1 VKKTFS
7 AIVLSGCA
15 VVAGAQEPA
24 ELDPVVVSASRVPLT
39 LSEVPGSVTVIER
52 EEIERRQVVHVA
64 DLLRSVA
71 GVSVSR
77 SGTAGS
83 QTQVRVRGSESN
95 HVLVLI
101 DGVEANDPASGDEFR
116 WEQLTTFDV
125 ERIEIVRGPQSALWG
140 SDALAGVVNIIT
152 RRNVSGP
159 AASGFVEGGS
169 FGTVYSGAS
178 AQTAGERWTASV
190 GAAYLDSEGSNIS
203 RQGGEDDG
211 YQNLTV
217 TGSAGLDATEALQF
231 EFGGRYVDAEN
242 DYDAVDFF
250 ETGLPT
256 DADLVSDTD
265 SLFLSSIA
273 KLSLFDD
280 FWRNQFKVTYADSD
294 NDNHAD
300 GESSGST
307 AADTLGLYY
316 QGGIE
321 FAAGPGLAQHGLTL
335 ALEHEQEDF
344 SQRGAASDF
353 GDPNQDQ
360 NMDNTAYAAEYV
372 VRAYQ
377 RLVLTSSLRYDDNS
391 DFGNEYSWRLGGSYR
406 LSDRGSRVRA
416 SIGKGHKA
424 PTFIERFG
432 FFPDLFIGNP
442 DLRPEE
448 SRSWE
453 IGVDQALADGQ
464 VEIGLT
470 YFRARLEDEINGF
483 VFDPDTFLFTAR
495 NVSGTSHRKG
505 MEASVTA
512 RLGEHLDF
520 GGSYTFTDSTQP
532 QAQGGHEDELRRP
545 RHMAAAD
552 LNYAF
557 AANRA
562 NVNLAVTYTGERDD
576 VFFPP
581 FPADSEVVSLD
592 SYTLVNLAAS
602 YRFGH
607 GTEFYGRIENMFD
620 EDYEDIYGFSN
631 PGVGA
636 FAGLRIAFG
645 N

>member
-1 VKKTFS
+1 M
-7 AIVLSGCA
+7 VLSGCA
-15 VVAGAQEPA
+15 IVAGAQEPA

-52 EEIERRQVVHVA
+52 EEIERRQFVHVA

-83 QTQVRVRGSESN
+83 QTQVRVRGAESN
-95 HVLVLI
+95 HLLVLI

-152 RRNVSGP
+152 RRDVSGP
-159 AASGFVEGGS
+159 AAAGFVEGGS
-169 FGTVYSGAS
+169 FGTVYTGAN
-178 AQTAGERWTASV
+178 AQTAGENWSGAV
-190 GAAYLDSEGSNIS
+190 GAAYLDSDGSNIS
-203 RQGGEDDG
+203 RHGGEDDG
-211 YQNLTV
+211 YRNLTV
-217 TGSAGLDATEALQF
+217 SGSAGLDASDALQF
-231 EFGGRYVDAEN
+231 ELGGRYIDAEN
-242 DYDAVDFF
+242 DYDGVDYFA
-250 ETGLPT
+250 TGLPV
-256 DADLVSDTD
+256 DADLVSANE

-273 KLSLFDD
+273 RLRLFDD
-280 FWRNQFKVTYADSD
+280 FWRNQLKVTYADSD

-300 GESSGST
+300 GVSTGST
-307 AADTLGLYY
+307 RADTLGFYY

-321 FAAGPGLAQHGLTL
+321 FAAGPGLARHALTM
-335 ALEHEQEDF
+335 ALEHEREEF

-360 NMDNTAYAAEYV
+360 DMDNTAYAAEYV
-372 VRAYQ
+372 VRAYE
-377 RLVLTSSLRYDDNS
+377 RVVVTSSLRYDENS
-391 DFGNEYSWRLGGSYR
+391 DFANEYSWRLGASWR
-406 LSDRGSRVRA
+406 VFEWGSRLRA
-416 SIGKGHKA
+416 SVGKGHKS

-448 SRSWE
+448 SRGWE
-453 IGVDQALADGQ
+453 VGVDQALADGR

-470 YFRARLEDEINGF
+470 YFRTRLEDEIDGF
-483 VFDPDTFLFTAR
+483 VFDPDTFLYTAR
-495 NVSGTSHRKG
+495 NASGTSHRKG
-505 MEASVTA
+505 VEGSMTA
-512 RLGEHLDF
+512 RLGEHFDLS
-520 GGSYTFTDSTQP
+520 GSYTFTDSSEP
-532 QAQGGHEDELRRP
+532 QALGGHEDELRRP

-552 LNYAF
+552 LNYVF

-562 NVNLAVTYTGERDD
+562 NVNLGVTYTGERDD

-602 YRFGH
+602 YRFGG
-607 GTEFYGRIENMFD
+607 GTELYGRIENMFD

-631 PGVGA
+631 PGIGA
-636 FAGLRIAFG
+636 FAGLRIALG